1 MAIKYGQMLDRV
13 WTKLQDIAD
22 LHFEPDLQQ
31 EQEEEDTSPEEAPVT
46 GDIRDLAR
54 QSGCMDFVVDIEP
67 MDM

>member
-13 WTKLQDIAD
+13 WPKLQDIAD

-31 EQEEEDTSPEEAPVT
+31 EQEEEDAFPREAPQT
-46 GDIRDLAR
+46 GNIRDLAW